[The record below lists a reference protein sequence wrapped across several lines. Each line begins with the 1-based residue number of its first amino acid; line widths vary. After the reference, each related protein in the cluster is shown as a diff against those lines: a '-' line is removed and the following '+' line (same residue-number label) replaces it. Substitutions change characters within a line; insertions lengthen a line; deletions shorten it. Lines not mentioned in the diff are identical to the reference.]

1 MKKYI
6 SLILCIVCILP
17 FSSCKREDRFDLSEL
32 NIRLE
37 RADKKYTFDYEN
49 IFFSDSVFYIY
60 YSFAEENDVL
70 MTVKEDSELKLI
82 RISAALWR
90 TANEES
96 IAEYERFCE
105 VLTQVFVSE
114 KQREGLLE
122 ETGLFSDGVLFSDF
136 VSVTEKTD
144 YTARA
149 FSSEF
154 GAVYVL
160 EFNIY

>member
-1 MKKYI
+1 MKRYI
-6 SLILCIVCILP
+6 ALILCILCIFPL
-17 FSSCKREDRFDLSEL
+17 SSCKKEDRFDLSEL
-32 NIRLE
+32 KIRLE
-37 RADKKYTFDYEN
+37 KINGKYSFDYED

-90 TANEES
+90 TENEES
-96 IAEYERFCE
+96 LAEYERFCE

-114 KQREGLLE
+114 KQRDGLVE
-122 ETGLFSDGVLFSDF
+122 ETGLFSDGVLFTDF
-136 VSVTEKTD
+136 VATVRKTD

>member
-1 MKKYI
+1 MKRYL
-6 SLILCIVCILP
+6 SLILCIVCVFPL
-17 FSSCKREDRFDLSEL
+17 SSCKKEDRFDLSEL
-32 NIRLE
+32 KIRLE
-37 RADKKYTFDYEN
+37 KINEKYSFAYED
-49 IFFSDSVFYIY
+49 IFFSDSVYYIY

-70 MTVKEDSELKLI
+70 LTAKEDSELKLM

-90 TANEES
+90 TENEES

-105 VLTQVFVSE
+105 VLTLIFVSQKE
-114 KQREGLLE
+114 REGLMA
-122 ETGLFSDGVLFSDF
+122 ETGLFADSVLFTDF
-136 VSVTEKTD
+136 TATVRKTN

-160 EFNIY
+160 EFNIH